1 MEQYIDLIILFS
13 GITVVFFLAL
23 FIKKSSL
30 FITFMLRG
38 LFGAIVIYFSNLGF
52 QKAGI
57 AVTVTMNSASLL
69 TSAILGFPGLLL
81 LYGIKIY
88 KLL

>member
-1 MEQYIDLIILFS
+1 M
-13 GITVVFFLAL
+13 
-23 FIKKSSL
+23 
-30 FITFMLRG
+30 
-38 LFGAIVIYFSNLGF
+38 VIYFANLGL
-52 QKAGI
+52 QRAGI
-57 AVTVTMNSASLL
+57 MAAVTLNSASLL

>member
-1 MEQYIDLIILFS
+1 MQQYTDLIILFS

-30 FITFMLRG
+30 FITFILRG
-38 LFGAIVIYFSNLGF
+38 LFGAMVIYFANLGL
-52 QKAGI
+52 QRAGI
-57 AVTVTMNSASLL
+57 MAAVTLNSASLL

-88 KLL
+88 KSL

>member
-1 MEQYIDLIILFS
+1 MGQYTDLIILFS
-13 GITVVFFLAL
+13 GITIVFFIAL
-23 FIKKSSL
+23 FLKKSTI
-30 FITFMLRG
+30 FITFLLRG
-38 LFGAIVIYFSNLGF
+38 ILCGLVIYFANIGF
-52 QKAGI
+52 AKAGI
-57 AVTVTMNSASLL
+57 SIAVALNSASLL